1 MAGQLQ
7 APRVAAVAIG
17 VSFAL
22 AVGVGVLRTANTEP
36 ALRSAEA
43 AGNLAFALVFALPGL
58 LGLIGLRRRPA
69 LLIAAGLLD
78 LALAFVTLMSLVGVA
93 FIVPCVLFLIASGR
107 APSASPGPLRTAA
120 AVIVC
125 VALGSAAF
133 LALFMRED
141 PACWARTSEGVHV
154 VPDPE
159 RYVRGSSIVTPGGPG
174 ITESGCTSDTISPLE
189 ALLATVLVG
198 LTLGS
203 GWVIARPREP
213 GPETP
218 ENAGG
223 GAYASAP

>member
-1 MAGQLQ
+1 MEQPEVPTTA
-7 APRVAAVAIG
+7 RWAIG
-17 VSFAL
+17 ISFAL
-22 AVGVGVLRTANTEP
+22 AVGVGVLRAANTEA

-43 AGNLAFALVFALPGL
+43 VGNVAFALVFALPGL

-93 FIVPCVLFLIASGR
+93 FIVPAVLFLIADR
-107 APSASPGPLRTAA
+107 VPPGPLRTAA

-133 LALFMRED
+133 LALFVRED
-141 PACWARTSEGVHV
+141 PACWARTSEGVYV
-154 VPDPE
+154 VPDPGS
-159 RYVRGSSIVTPGGPG
+159 YVRGSSISTPGGPG

-189 ALLATVLVG
+189 ALLAAALVG
-198 LTLGS
+198 LTLGA
-203 GWVIARPREP
+203 GWGIAKPREP